1 VGAHWQNGIA
11 ERFISIVTQHARTI
25 LLHAM
30 AKWPVVIVKD
40 MWTFAIHHAVNFHNC
55 SILKQQSVSP
65 YELFTRQTLP
75 WALQDFWVFGSPTY
89 VLNKAL

>member
-1 VGAHWQNGIA
+1 MGAHWQNGIA

-65 YELFTRQTLP
+65 YELFTGQTLP
-75 WALQDFWVFGSPTY
+75 WALQDFRVFDSPTY